1 MDANIKKMVQTQQVI
16 YLAQATVLFL
26 FGAVVY
32 YLITSGSLGKP
43 DYTNA
48 VIFQTIIV
56 VLVPVSIAAGYF
68 IFRYMAARIDKKATL
83 PDKLKKH
90 LSLVIIRNALL
101 EVPGLFCCVA
111 AFLTVDILFLA
122 GVPVILLVFL
132 LLRPTPDTMAVDL
145 QLNAQEKK
153 QLEGK

>member
-1 MDANIKKMVQTQQVI
+1 MEANIKNMVRTQQII
-16 YLAQATVLFL
+16 YMAQATVLFL

-32 YLITSGSLGKP
+32 YLVTSGSLGKP

-48 VIFQTIIV
+48 VVFQTIIV

-68 IFRYMAARIDKKATL
+68 IFKYMAQRIDRKMPLAE
-83 PDKLKKH
+83 KLKKH
-90 LSLVIIRNALL
+90 LSLIIIRNALL

-132 LLRPTPDTMAVDL
+132 VLRPTPDTMAVDL
-145 QLNAQEKK
+145 QLNANEKK
-153 QLEGK
+153 QLE